1 MAIGNG
7 GEFVQYTE
15 NLSISDKRR
24 YLEKTK
30 EIGDPYGYPLS
41 ALSQDDLPPVRS
53 TDIFNYLVLSTS
65 FCTSERFKAYKSLDA
80 YKYFLSGFVSS
91 VAARKVEKKY
101 VVLGQ
106 VSDSMMYL
114 SIQAIFT
121 IVYCNNKYIVI
132 CIFLF
137 VHTGKTFTAS

>member
-1 MAIGNG
+1 MASEND
-7 GEFVQYTE
+7 GESVQYTE
-15 NLSISDKRR
+15 SLSISDKRR

-65 FCTSERFKAYKSLDA
+65 FCTSKRFKAYKSMDA

-91 VAARKVEKKY
+91 VAARKVDKK
-101 VVLGQ
+101 
-106 VSDSMMYL
+106 
-114 SIQAIFT
+114 
-121 IVYCNNKYIVI
+121 
-132 CIFLF
+132 
-137 VHTGKTFTAS
+137 

>member
-1 MAIGNG
+1 MASGNG

-30 EIGDPYGYPLS
+30 EIGDPYGYLLS

-53 TDIFNYLVLSTS
+53 TDIFNLVLSTS

-91 VAARKVEKKY
+91 VAARKFEKKY
-101 VVLGQ
+101 RRTGFFRQ
-106 VSDSMMYL
+106 NIFVSTKKTKIYYMKL
-114 SIQAIFT
+114 
-121 IVYCNNKYIVI
+121 
-132 CIFLF
+132 FLF
-137 VHTGKTFTAS
+137 